1 MGISLL
7 NKAVK
12 EVSYRWC
19 EKRIHDGMRLGTG
32 AYVAAYERQ
41 KREKRKSLATEEV
54 RNLYPSLNIVINK

>member
-1 MGISLL
+1 
-7 NKAVK
+7 
-12 EVSYRWC
+12 
-19 EKRIHDGMRLGTG
+19 MRLGTG